1 MIDIDLPIV
10 IILAVFIIFSGIIV
24 LVFLHST
31 SKKDKEIERL
41 KGEIVS
47 LHYEDNHLK
56 KEYQSKKSYQG
67 METSLISEQLKKIE
81 HLENELERQRDKVE
95 NAKEIAQEAVKVKYD
110 FLSKVK
116 DDLKSPVKTIIAY
129 ATILAKDLQNEK
141 LNSHAKDILTSGNQL
156 LELIESMMALSK
168 IDAGSYD
175 INENAVELSFLFNTI
190 VDSYKNSAA
199 KKKIKLTLDIDK
211 TLPES
216 LIFDASKIKL
226 IVDNLV
232 SNSIRATKDG
242 NVNVYVKPNGA
253 NIAHNTIN
261 LQVIVEDSGTGIKK
275 EDQPKIFEMFEA
287 DGLGLSLNKKIAQLM
302 NGDLTFYSEYGKGA
316 TFILSLNDI
325 EVVLPS
331 AEHENHDLEIN
342 FAQISPDGANILVI
356 DSDHDS
362 AQVIME
368 SFLESHVRVL
378 HFETPRD
385 AIEELKRSKFDMI
398 LIDIEVLTSDEN
410 AISKVLAKISDAP
423 VVTLTHS
430 SVKDAHISENGARVV
445 GHLKK
450 PLSKRELF
458 KISLK
463 VLNFPDLLKNSV

>member
-1 MIDIDLPIV
+1 MVDIDLPIV
-10 IILAVFIIFSGIIV
+10 IILVFFIVFSVIV
-24 LVFLHST
+24 VLTFLHSA

-41 KGEIVS
+41 KNEIFS
-47 LHYEDNHLK
+47 LHYEDTHLK
-56 KEYQSKKSYQG
+56 KEYASKKSYEG

-81 HLENELERQRDKVE
+81 HLENELDKQRYKVE
-95 NAKEIAQEAVKVKYD
+95 NAKQVAQEAVKVKYD
-110 FLSKVK
+110 FLSNVK
-116 DDLKSPVKTIIAY
+116 EDLKSPVKTIIAY
-129 ATILAKDLQNEK
+129 ATILSKDLQNEK

-156 LELIESMMALSK
+156 LELIDSMMALSK

-190 VDSYKNSAA
+190 VDGYKNIAA
-199 KKKIKLTLDIDK
+199 KKGLQLTLDIDK

-216 LIFDASKIKL
+216 LIFDASKVKL
-226 IVDNLV
+226 IVDNLL
-232 SNSIRATKDG
+232 SNSLRATKKG
-242 NVNVYVKPNGA
+242 YVNIYVKPNGA

-275 EDQPKIFEMFEA
+275 EDQPKLFEMFEA
-287 DGLGLSLNKKIAQLM
+287 DGLGLSLNKKIANLM

-316 TFILSLNDI
+316 TFILSLTDI
-325 EVVLPS
+325 EIVLPS
-331 AEHENHDLEIN
+331 ADHENHELEIN
-342 FAQISPDGANILVI
+342 FAQISPEGASILVI
-356 DSDHDS
+356 DSDPDA
-362 AQVIME
+362 AQTIIE

-385 AIEELKRSKFDMI
+385 AIEELKRSKYEMI

-410 AISKVLAKISDAP
+410 AISKVIAKISDAP

-430 SVKDAHISENGARVV
+430 SVKDAHVSENGARVV